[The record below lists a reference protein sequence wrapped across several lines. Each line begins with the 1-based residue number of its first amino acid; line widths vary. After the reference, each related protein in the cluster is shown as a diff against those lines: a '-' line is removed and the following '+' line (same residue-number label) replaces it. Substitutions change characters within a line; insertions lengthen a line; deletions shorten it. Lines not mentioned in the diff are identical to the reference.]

1 MPVRLDKVPA
11 QAVRPTRPRA
21 WLWAGLLPL
30 LLLLGAGLAWLSSTV
45 PLGQQSVDFWAL
57 TLGVPLGGWCVL
69 GFGRALLY
77 IGQQST
83 ADGWDEARENDVFC
97 KTRQGRRTQQLLGAS
112 LYTALWEPGDK
123 PAIQLDALLNG
134 AVALEARP
142 VREGAPPLRHTH
154 FPGDREDP
162 EHLLLEVL
170 KQVLGDLAPTLAQ
183 LPDSHPLALSLEIES
198 GLPESVL
205 RRVWREAW
213 RLSGIRQSTTPVEGS
228 GLAAVDCWLD
238 QRIDD
243 QALLLVVA
251 LHFAPEQP
259 EGTAEVAVGLLFGNR
274 LTQST
279 LAPMAYL
286 HRPEQER
293 APTDAALL
301 YAVRQALA
309 WVPLPAE
316 SIEQIW
322 RVGIHAQRRAALST
336 VSVDGALPARP
347 NQGCCSLDDLLG
359 HPGQA
364 APWVAIAAAAQNIE
378 RGAGPQF
385 IFSGG
390 AVADGLWSTVLMPVS
405 PLSE

>member
-11 QAVRPTRPRA
+11 QAVKPTRPRV

-30 LLLLGAGLAWLSSTV
+30 LLLVGAGGAWLFSPV

-77 IGQQST
+77 IGQQSA
-83 ADGWDEARENDVFC
+83 ADGWDEARENDVLR
-97 KTRQGRRTQQLLGAS
+97 KTRQGRRTQQLLGVS
-112 LYTALWEPGDK
+112 LYTALREPGDK
-123 PAIQLDALLNG
+123 PAGQLDALLNG

-142 VREGAPPLRHTH
+142 VRECAPPLRHSH

-170 KQVLGDLAPTLAQ
+170 KQVLSDLAPTLAQ
-183 LPDSHPLALSLEIES
+183 LPDSNPLALSLEIES

-205 RRVWREAW
+205 RRVWQEAW
-213 RLSGIRQSTTPVEGS
+213 RLSGIHQSTTPVEGS
-228 GLAAVDCWLD
+228 GLAAVDHWLD

-243 QALLLVVA
+243 QAVLMVVA

-259 EGTAEVAVGLLFGNR
+259 EGTAEAAVGLLFGNR

-286 HRPEQER
+286 HRPEKER
-293 APTDAALL
+293 EPTDVALL
-301 YAVRQALA
+301 YAAQQALD
-309 WVPLPAE
+309 WVPLPAL
-316 SIEQIW
+316 SIEQVW
-322 RVGIHAQRRAALST
+322 RAGIHAKRHAALST
-336 VSVDGALPARP
+336 VSAEVSLPARP
-347 NQGCCSLDDLLG
+347 NKACCSLDDLLG

-364 APWVAIAAAAQNIE
+364 APWVAIAAAAQTIE

>member
-1 MPVRLDKVPA
+1 
-11 QAVRPTRPRA
+11 
-21 WLWAGLLPL
+21 
-30 LLLLGAGLAWLSSTV
+30 LAWLSSTV
-45 PLGQQSVDFWAL
+45 PLSQQSADFWAL
-57 TLGVPLGGWCVL
+57 TLGVPLGVWCVL

-77 IGQQST
+77 IGQQSA

-112 LYTALWEPGDK
+112 LYTALRKPGDK
-123 PAIQLDALLNG
+123 PAAQLDSLLNG

-142 VREGAPPLRHTH
+142 VGKGETPLRHTH

-162 EHLLLEVL
+162 EHLLLGVL
-170 KQVLGDLAPTLAQ
+170 KQVLGDFAPILAQ
-183 LPDSHPLALSLEIES
+183 LPDSNPLALSLEIES
-198 GLPESVL
+198 GLPEGVL
-205 RRVWREAW
+205 RRVWQEAW
-213 RLSGIRQSTTPVEGS
+213 RLSGIRQSTAPVEGS

-364 APWVAIAAAAQNIE
+364 APWVAIAAAAQTIE
-378 RGAGPQF
+378 HGAGPQF

>member
-11 QAVRPTRPRA
+11 QAARPTRPRV
-21 WLWAGLLPL
+21 WLWLGLLPL
-30 LLLLGAGLAWLSSTV
+30 FLLVGAGWAWLSSPV

-69 GFGRALLY
+69 GFGRVSLY
-77 IGQQST
+77 IGQQSA
-83 ADGWDEARENDVFC
+83 ADGWDEAREDDVFR
-97 KTRQGRRTQQLLGAS
+97 KARQGRRTQQLLGAS
-112 LYTALWEPGDK
+112 LYTALRQPGDE
-123 PAIQLDALLNG
+123 PTAQLDTLLSG
-134 AVALEARP
+134 AVFLEARP
-142 VREGAPPLRHTH
+142 VQEGGMPLRYSH

-162 EHLLLEVL
+162 EVLLLGVL
-170 KQVLGDLAPTLAQ
+170 QQVLDDLAPSLAQ
-183 LPDSHPLALSLEIES
+183 LPDSTPLALLLEIES
-198 GLPESVL
+198 GLPEGVL

-228 GLAAVDCWLD
+228 GLQAVDHWLD

-243 QALLLVVA
+243 QALLMVVA
-251 LHFAPEQP
+251 SQFVPDQP
-259 EGTAEVAVGLLFGNR
+259 EGTAEAAVGLLFGNR

-293 APTDAALL
+293 APTAAALL
-301 YAVRQALA
+301 YAAQQALE
-309 WVPLPAE
+309 WVPLPVQ
-316 SIEQIW
+316 SIEQVW
-322 RVGIHAQRRAALST
+322 RAGIHVQRDAALST
-336 VSVDGALPARP
+336 VSAEMTLPTMP
-347 NQGCCSLDDLLG
+347 NQGCCSLDDVLG

-364 APWVAIAAAAQNIE
+364 APWVAIAAAAQSIE

-405 PLSE
+405 PLSK